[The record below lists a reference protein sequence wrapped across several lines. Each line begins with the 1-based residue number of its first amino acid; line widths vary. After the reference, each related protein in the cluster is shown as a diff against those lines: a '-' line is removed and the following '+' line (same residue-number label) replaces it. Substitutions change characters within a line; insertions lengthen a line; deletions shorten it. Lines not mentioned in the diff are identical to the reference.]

1 MKMNSRVRL
10 LKQLVSDGMY
20 VIDDV
25 AVAGAVLLRY
35 KHRTKSPEI
44 AGVPVSVGGEDRHRL
59 P

>member
-25 AVAGAVLLRY
+25 AVAVAVLLRFERQA
-35 KHRTKSPEI
+35 KTPQI
-44 AGVPVSVGGEDRHRL
+44 AGVPVPVGGEDRHRL
-59 P
+59 S

>member
-25 AVAGAVLLRY
+25 AVAVAVLLRY
-35 KHRTKSPEI
+35 KRETKP
-44 AGVPVSVGGEDRHRL
+44 ANTGGSRSRRGRRSA
-59 P
+59 